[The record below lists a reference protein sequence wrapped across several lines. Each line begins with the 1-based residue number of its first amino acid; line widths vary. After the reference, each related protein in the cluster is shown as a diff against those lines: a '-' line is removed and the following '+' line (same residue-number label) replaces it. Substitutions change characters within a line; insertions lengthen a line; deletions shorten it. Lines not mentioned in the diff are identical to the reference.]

1 MIEWTKLDWFAFGLA
16 LGWFAN
22 PIWRLLTR
30 ILKEAKI
37 AKQEW
42 RNPSNPL
49 DKRNRDE
56 HAP

>member
-1 MIEWTKLDWFAFGLA
+1 MIEWTKADWFAIGLA
-16 LGWFAN
+16 IGWFAN

-30 ILKEAKI
+30 IVKEAKI

-42 RNPSNPL
+42 KNPETIHRS
-49 DKRNRDE
+49 RDE

>member
-1 MIEWTKLDWFAFGLA
+1 MSEWTKVDWFAIGLA

-22 PIWRLLTR
+22 PIWRILTK
-30 ILKEAKI
+30 IANEAKI

-42 RNPSNPL
+42 RNPPSPI
-49 DKRNRDE
+49 KRNRDE